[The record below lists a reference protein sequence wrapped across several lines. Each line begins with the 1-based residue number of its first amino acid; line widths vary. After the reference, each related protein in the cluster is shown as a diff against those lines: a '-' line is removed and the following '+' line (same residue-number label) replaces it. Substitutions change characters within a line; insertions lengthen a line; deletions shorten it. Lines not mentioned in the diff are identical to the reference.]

1 MTLVITNREF
11 QKLVLDTVPEC
22 VEMDPDYWFADAHD
36 PEEKYGR
43 SERAIAEGVC
53 RRCPIM
59 NECFANAINNNETH
73 GVWGASVPEQRQ
85 AYWRKV
91 EDTARQA
98 TA

>member
-1 MTLVITNREF
+1 MTLVITQREF
-11 QKLVLDTVPEC
+11 QRLVLDTVPEC
-22 VEMDPDYWFADAHD
+22 TTVDPDYFYADQND

-43 SERAIAEGVC
+43 SERAIAVGVC
-53 RRCPIM
+53 NRCHIK
-59 NECFANAINNNETH
+59 NECFANAINNGEKH